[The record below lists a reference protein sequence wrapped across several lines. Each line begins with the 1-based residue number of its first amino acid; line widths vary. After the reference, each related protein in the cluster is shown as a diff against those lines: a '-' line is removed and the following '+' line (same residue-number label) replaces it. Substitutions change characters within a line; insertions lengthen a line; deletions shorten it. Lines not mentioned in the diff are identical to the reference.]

1 MLKNFSRIISDFN
14 FSLFST
20 LLISNA
26 KLLSQHTGISIKF
39 FSNLNQD
46 DLRKIYC
53 ESEIAVVPSLYEGFG
68 FAAIEAMACGIPLV
82 SSSGGA
88 LPEVIKDAGIIIP
101 PKDSEEIFNSIK
113 LLLSSPDIS
122 DNLIAKALKRVNSKF
137 SWKVIA
143 EKLEKIYQKEIE
155 NFKYANN

>member
-1 MLKNFSRIISDFN
+1 M
-14 FSLFST
+14 
-20 LLISNA
+20 
-26 KLLSQHTGISIKF
+26 
-39 FSNLNQD
+39 
-46 DLRKIYC
+46 
-53 ESEIAVVPSLYEGFG
+53 
-68 FAAIEAMACGIPLV
+68 
-82 SSSGGA
+82 
-88 LPEVIKDAGIIIP
+88 KDAGIIIP
-101 PKDSEEIFNSIK
+101 PENSEEILNSIK